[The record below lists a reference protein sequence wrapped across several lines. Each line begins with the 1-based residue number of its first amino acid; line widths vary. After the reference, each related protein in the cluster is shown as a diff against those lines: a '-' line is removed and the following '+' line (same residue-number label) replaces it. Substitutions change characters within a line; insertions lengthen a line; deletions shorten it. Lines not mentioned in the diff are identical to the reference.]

1 MAVIYGPDGSP
12 LQRPSRPAVGEVASA
27 RRDGGMLGW
36 LGELIRRRDP
46 TLAAIGGQIAT
57 YRALLQD
64 DQVAACWQQR
74 TMALTSTEWEVEPA
88 SDRRLDRKAAEALKA
103 ELERIDF
110 DRITR
115 QMLLGVFYGLAVA
128 EILWAP
134 DGDRVTIADIRPRQ
148 VERFV
153 FDVDG
158 NLRLLTRENPRGEL
172 LPPAKFWC
180 YTYGAEHADDPYGIG
195 LAAALYW
202 PVWLKR
208 NAARMWAIALE
219 KYATPTVAG
228 YHPPG
233 AEDPTIEKLLSACQ
247 AVALE
252 QAVALPDGMRVELIE
267 AKRSSGGDF
276 QAFCRHWDAA
286 VAKVILSQTMT
297 TDDGSSRAQAQ
308 VHADVRNEIIE
319 ADADLICQSFTAQ
332 VVTPWCGWNFPGA
345 TVPRVWRVVQ
355 PPEDL
360 EALAQRD
367 KLLVEVGYRPTAERI
382 ADVYGDGYERIAGV
396 EAAADQPGPA
406 ADEKDDTTDLAES
419 DDEPTTDRVDPLV
432 DRLENMTAPALD
444 ALIAQIRAAIED
456 AGDDLASVSERLLVA
471 YPELGIDGLAD
482 AIGQALVIAH
492 ADGEAQLD
500 GKAGA

>member
-1 MAVIYGPDGSP
+1 MAVIYGPDGSR

-27 RRDGGMLGW
+27 RRDGGMHGW
-36 LGELIRRRDP
+36 LGELIRPRDA

-88 SDRRLDRKAAEALKA
+88 SDRRADRKAAEALKA
-103 ELERIDF
+103 ELDRIDF

-134 DGDRVTIADIRPRQ
+134 DGDRVAIADIRPRQ

-158 NLRLLTRENPRGEL
+158 NLRLLTRENLRGEL

-219 KYATPTVAG
+219 KYAAPTVAG

-233 AEDPTIEKLLSACQ
+233 ADDPTIDKLLSACQ

-276 QAFCRHWDAA
+276 QTFCRHWDAA

-297 TDDGSSRAQAQ
+297 TESGSSRSQAE

-319 ADADLICQSFTAQ
+319 ADADLICQSFNAQ
-332 VVTPWCGWNFPGA
+332 VVTPWCGWNFPA
-345 TVPRVWRVVQ
+345 AVPPRVWRVVQ

-360 EALAQRD
+360 AALAQRD
-367 KLLVEVGYRPTAERI
+367 KLLVEAGYRPTAERV
-382 ADVYGDGYERIAGV
+382 AEVYGEGYERV
-396 EAAADQPGPA
+396 EEGSGGLPA
-406 ADEKDDTTDLAES
+406 TATDPTADLAEG
-419 DDEPTTDRVDPLV
+419 DDEPITDRVDPLV
-432 DRLENMTAPALD
+432 GRLEEMTAPAID
-444 ALIAQIRAAIED
+444 QLIAQIRAAIED
-456 AGDDLASVSERLLVA
+456 AGDDLAMVSERLLAA